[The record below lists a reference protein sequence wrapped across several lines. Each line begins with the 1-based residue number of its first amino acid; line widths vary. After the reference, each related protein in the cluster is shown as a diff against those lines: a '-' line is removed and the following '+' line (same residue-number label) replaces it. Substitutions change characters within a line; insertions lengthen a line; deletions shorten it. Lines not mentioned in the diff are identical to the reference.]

1 MFVLQS
7 NQSSTNRHKSGLG
20 TRFHQPIYISLLI
33 RVTFE
38 RNIEIVEEI

>member
-1 MFVLQS
+1 MIVLQS
-7 NQSSTNRHKSGLG
+7 NQSSTNKHKSGFG
-20 TRFHQPIYISLLI
+20 TRFHQPINISFLI